1 MITSNNIL
9 RDPIMIILIWLFNH
23 SFKSQF
29 VTKIY
34 HKEDK
39 SHSLYIN
46 WGILWK
52 HLVIIIKHFFCHL
65 ATICIDSNR
74 QVEQHVKYVKVK
86 YSNISCLFDFP
97 GFLMIE
103 VWNYHN
109 KVYNQTRKCK
119 VTKWILRIL
128 NIFFISPIKSHLKNH
143 NNAKMIKRNAHIP
156 WAMKLISPPKIRN
169 DNDFNWSMKII

>member
-1 MITSNNIL
+1 
-9 RDPIMIILIWLFNH
+9 MIILIWLFNH
-23 SFKSQF
+23 SFKTQF

-52 HLVIIIKHFFCHL
+52 HLVIIIKHFFCYL
-65 ATICIDSNR
+65 ATLFIDSDR
-74 QVEQHVKYVKVK
+74 QVDQHVKYVKAK
-86 YSNISCLFDFP
+86 YSNITCIFDFP

-119 VTKWILRIL
+119 RTRMNFKNIESLFHIAHKITSAKPQYCKNDTKECPYPM
-128 NIFFISPIKSHLKNH
+128 SCES
-143 NNAKMIKRNAHIP
+143 
-156 WAMKLISPPKIRN
+156 
-169 DNDFNWSMKII
+169 D